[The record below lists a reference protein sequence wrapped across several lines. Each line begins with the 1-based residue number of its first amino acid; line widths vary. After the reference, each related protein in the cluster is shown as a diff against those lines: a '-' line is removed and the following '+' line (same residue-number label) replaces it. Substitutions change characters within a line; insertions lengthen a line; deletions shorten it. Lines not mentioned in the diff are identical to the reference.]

1 MYYMVMEMPWDPGL
15 DTDVGHYAT
24 QDEAEAAIQEMEA
37 RDAKLFQGKL
47 CRYIL
52 RVEQVERKR

>member
-1 MYYMVMEMPWDPGL
+1 MEMPWDPGL

-24 QDEAEAAIQEMEA
+24 QEEAEAAIQALEA
-37 RDAKLFQGKL
+37 TEAKLMQGGL

-52 RVEQVERKR
+52 RVEQVERKK